1 MTRATRV
8 AVIGLGNMGL
18 PMAINLVKAG
28 LEVEVWNRSDEAANS
43 AVQAGAV
50 RVTDLK
56 DIDSHVVLT
65 VLPGIDPVKNIL
77 DSGLRSALK
86 SGDILVVMGT
96 TSVVAMVELSNSLKA
111 EGIIAVDAPMS
122 GGDIGAQNAT
132 MSIIVGAD
140 SQTFETLLPVF
151 EKIGKTIRLIGPVG
165 AGQLTKAANQVIVG
179 INMTALAEAITLAR
193 RSGLDAK
200 AVFDILSTGLAG
212 SNVMNF
218 GRSKIESEQYIPGGY
233 SKFLYADLN
242 YALEAAIDS
251 GTTLPVTSLV
261 ASLYKNL
268 LANGDGD
275 LDISAITREI
285 ERMTDK

>member
-28 LEVEVWNRSDEAANS
+28 LNVEVWNRSDEAANS
-43 AVQAGAV
+43 AVQEGAV
-50 RVTDLK
+50 RVSDLK

-122 GGDIGAQNAT
+122 WGDIGAQNAT
-132 MSIIVGAD
+132 MSIMVGAD
-140 SQTFETLLPVF
+140 SQTFELS
-151 EKIGKTIRLIGPVG
+151 LIH
-165 AGQLTKAANQVIVG
+165 I
-179 INMTALAEAITLAR
+179 
-193 RSGLDAK
+193 
-200 AVFDILSTGLAG
+200 
-212 SNVMNF
+212 
-218 GRSKIESEQYIPGGY
+218 
-233 SKFLYADLN
+233 
-242 YALEAAIDS
+242 
-251 GTTLPVTSLV
+251 
-261 ASLYKNL
+261 
-268 LANGDGD
+268 
-275 LDISAITREI
+275 
-285 ERMTDK
+285 